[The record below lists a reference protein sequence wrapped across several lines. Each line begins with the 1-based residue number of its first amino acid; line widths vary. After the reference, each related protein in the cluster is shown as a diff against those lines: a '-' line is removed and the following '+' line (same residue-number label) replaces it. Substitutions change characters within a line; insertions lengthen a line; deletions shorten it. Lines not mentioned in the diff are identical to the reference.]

1 LSTPRSAVRWARV
14 RPAWERLRSSPGLKG
29 TFLYLL
35 AMLVIASMG
44 LLPEP
49 DDSPLAGAD
58 RITFDAQ
65 MRWLRELHPRPIRQD
80 IVLVGIDEETERA
93 FPEPVALWHGHF
105 ADLFHALSRAK
116 PAAVGVDVV
125 LPERSYDFIRQGSDL
140 TLMRGLLALTRVVP
154 LVYAQGVTSRGTLVP
169 VQPNYLAILHEENF
183 GIDRQLLDNDN
194 VSRRFD
200 ESMVPTFAGQ
210 LLRRLGRTVDSG
222 YIDYSLGGLV
232 HYYPLHEVVAWDDA
246 RLRQAFAGRVVLVG
260 SLVPTVDRWQLP
272 VRLLASTGK
281 ESRRERLDF
290 TQPGVLVHLQTL
302 RSHFGPG
309 LVHPT
314 DDGIRW
320 LLCALAALVV
330 FSAARPGFIL
340 LGAFVVPAGV
350 VALGAWSIVE
360 WQLLL
365 PVGAIV
371 CAFWI
376 GLLTRSVFDAIEA
389 AVERMRLQSSFA
401 GQVSPAVMREMLE
414 GGLTHG
420 VNAQLAEIC
429 VLFSDVRDF
438 TTLSENMPPH
448 IVTRFL
454 QRYFDRMVAA
464 VHRYDGTVDKFIG
477 DGMMVLFGAP
487 RRLEDPCGQAV
498 KCALAMMSELDELNV
513 EFQREGL
520 PTLVIGI
527 GINYGPVTVG
537 NIGSSERHNYSAI
550 GDAVNV
556 AARVEALTKDLARKI
571 IITESVVSRIA
582 DRFHFEP
589 LGSHKV
595 KGHSPVNVWGIR
607 TTRVAPMQQQQGVG
621 P

>member
-1 LSTPRSAVRWARV
+1 L
-14 RPAWERLRSSPGLKG
+14 RPAWERLRGSAGLKG
-29 TFLYLL
+29 SFLYVL
-35 AMLVIASMG
+35 ALLVIAGMA

-58 RITFDAQ
+58 RIAFDAQ
-65 MRWLRELHPRPIRQD
+65 MRWLRELRPRPIAQD
-80 IVLVGIDEETERA
+80 IVLIGIDEQTERE
-93 FPEPVALWHGHF
+93 FPEPVALWHPHF
-105 ADLFHALSRAK
+105 AALFHKLAQAHPR
-116 PAAVGVDVV
+116 AVGVDVL
-125 LPERSYDFIRQGSDL
+125 LPERSYESIVPGSDI
-140 TLMRGLLALTRVVP
+140 TMMRGLAALSRATA
-154 LVYAQGVTSRGTLVP
+154 LVYAQGTTSLGELVP
-169 VQPNYLAILHEENF
+169 VQPNYRAILRDENF
-183 GIDRQLLDNDN
+183 GVDQQLLDVDN
-194 VSRRFD
+194 VSRRFREERYVD
-200 ESMVPTFAGQ
+200 GTSRPTFAGQ
-210 LLRRLGRTVDSG
+210 ILRRLGRNVESG
-222 YIDYSLGGLV
+222 YIDYSLGTSV
-232 HYYPLHEVVAWDDA
+232 AHHPFHEVVKWDEERMRA
-246 RLRQAFAGRVVLVG
+246 AFAGRIVLIG

-272 VRLLASTGK
+272 VRLLAPSRDT
-281 ESRRERLDF
+281 SRRERIDH
-290 TQPGVLVHLQTL
+290 TQPGVLTHLQVL
-302 RSHFGPG
+302 RSPLGTG
-309 LVHPT
+309 LLAPVSDAT
-314 DDGIRW
+314 RW

-330 FSAARPGFIL
+330 FSAARPGFIVV
-340 LGAFVVPAGV
+340 GALVVPAAL
-350 VALGAWSIVE
+350 VALGVWSIVE

-371 CAFWI
+371 SAFWI
-376 GLLTRSVFDAIEA
+376 GLITRGVFDAIEA

-420 VNAQLAEIC
+420 VHAQLAEIC

-498 KCALAMMSELDELNV
+498 KCALAMMSELDALNV

-556 AARVEALTKDLARKI
+556 AARVEGLTKELARKI

-607 TTRVAPMQQQQGVG
+607 TTRHASLQQGVE

>member
-1 LSTPRSAVRWARV
+1 L

-29 TFLYLL
+29 SFLYAL
-35 AMLVIASMG
+35 ALIVVAAVG

-58 RITFDAQ
+58 RVAFDVQ
-65 MRWLRELHPRPIRQD
+65 MRWLRELHPRVIPRD
-80 IVLVGIDEETERA
+80 IVLIGIDDETERA
-93 FPEPVALWHGHF
+93 FTEPVALWHQHF
-105 ADLFHALSRAK
+105 AALFHALSRAK

-125 LPERSYDFIRQGSDL
+125 LPERSFDSIVPGSDL
-140 TLMRGLLALTRVVP
+140 AMMRGLLALNRVAP
-154 LVYAQGVTSRGTLVP
+154 LVYAQGVSSRGELVP
-169 VQPNYLAILHEENF
+169 VQPNYRSILREANF
-183 GIDRQLLDNDN
+183 GVDQQTVDVDN

-200 ESMVPTFAGQ
+200 ELRYTDGTTRATLAGQ
-210 LLRRLGRTVDSG
+210 ILRQLGRAVDSG
-222 YIDYSLGGLV
+222 YIDYSLGSLV
-232 HYYPLHEVVAWDDA
+232 HYYPMHEVVAWTDE
-246 RLRQAFAGRVVLVG
+246 RLQQAFAGRIVLVG
-260 SLVPTVDRWQLP
+260 SLVPTADRWLLP
-272 VRLLASTGK
+272 VRLLASPRRDT
-281 ESRRERLDF
+281 RRERLDF
-290 TQPGVLVHLQTL
+290 TQPGVLIHLQVL
-302 RSHFGPG
+302 RSHVATGMLHAPG
-309 LVHPT
+309 DAV
-314 DDGIRW
+314 RW

-340 LGAFVVPAGV
+340 LGALVVPA
-350 VALGAWSIVE
+350 ALLSLGFWSIVE

-365 PVGAIV
+365 PVGAIIS
-371 CAFWI
+371 AFWI
-376 GLLTRSVFDAIEA
+376 GLITRGVFDAIEA

-420 VNAQLAEIC
+420 VHAQLAEIC

-438 TTLSENMPPH
+438 TELSENMPPH

-498 KCALAMMSELDELNV
+498 KCALAMMSELDALNV

-556 AARVEALTKDLARKI
+556 AARVEGLTKDLGRKI

-582 DRFHFEP
+582 DRFHFEA

-607 TTRVAPMQQQQGVG
+607 TTRPVSPEGGVQ

>member
-1 LSTPRSAVRWARV
+1 
-14 RPAWERLRSSPGLKG
+14 
-29 TFLYLL
+29 
-35 AMLVIASMG
+35 MG

-49 DDSPLAGAD
+49 DESPLAGAD
-58 RITFDAQ
+58 RVAFDAQ
-65 MRWLRELHPRPIRQD
+65 MRWLREIYPRPIAQD
-80 IVLVGIDEETERA
+80 IVLIGIDEETERA
-93 FPEPVALWHGHF
+93 FPEPVALWHEHF
-105 ADLFHALSRAK
+105 ADLFHGLSRAR

-154 LVYAQGVTSRGTLVP
+154 LVYAQGVTGRGTLVP
-169 VQPNYLAILHEENF
+169 VQSNYLAILHADNF
-183 GIDRQLLDNDN
+183 GIDRQLPDVDN
-194 VSRRFD
+194 VSRRFEEQRYAD
-200 ESMVPTFAGQ
+200 GTVVPSFAGQ
-210 LLRRLGRTVDSG
+210 LLRRLGRSVDSG

-232 HYYPLHEVVAWDDA
+232 HYYPFHEVVTWDDA

-272 VRLLASTGK
+272 VRLLATTGK
-281 ESRRERLDF
+281 ETRRERLDL

-309 LVHPT
+309 LLHPPE
-314 DDGIRW
+314 DGVRW

-330 FSAARPGFIL
+330 FSAARPLFTV
-340 LGAFVVPAGV
+340 LGAFVVPGGV
-350 VALGAWSIVE
+350 LALGAWSIVE

-371 CAFWI
+371 SAFWI
-376 GLLTRSVFDAIEA
+376 GLVTRSVFDAIEA

-607 TTRVAPMQQQQGVG
+607 TARVAPVQQQGVG

>member
-1 LSTPRSAVRWARV
+1 L
-14 RPAWERLRSSPGLKG
+14 RPAWERLRGSPGLKG
-29 TFLYLL
+29 TFLYVL
-35 AMLVIASMG
+35 AMFVVAAMG

-49 DDSPLAGAD
+49 EESPLAGAD
-58 RITFDAQ
+58 RVAFDAQ
-65 MRWLRELHPRPIRQD
+65 MRWLRDLHPRALPRD
-80 IVLVGIDEETERA
+80 VVLIGIDEDTERA
-93 FPEPVALWHGHF
+93 FPEPVALWHRHF
-105 ADLFHALSRAK
+105 ADLFHALSRAA

-125 LPERSYDFIRQGSDL
+125 LPERSFDSIVPGSDL
-140 TLMRGLLALTRVVP
+140 AMMRALLALNRVAP
-154 LVYAQGVTSRGTLVP
+154 LVYAQGVTSRGELVP
-169 VQPNYLAILHEENF
+169 VQANYRAILHDDSF
-183 GIDRQLLDNDN
+183 GVDQQRVDVDN
-194 VSRRFD
+194 VSRRFEEQHYRD
-200 ESMVPTFAGQ
+200 GTARATLAGQ
-210 LLRRLGRTVDSG
+210 LLRRLGRPVDAG
-222 YIDYSLGGLV
+222 FIDYSIGGLV
-232 HYYPLHEVVAWDDA
+232 HHFPMHEVLEWDDA
-246 RLRQAFAGRVVLVG
+246 RLRSVFEGRVVLVG
-260 SLVPTVDRWQLP
+260 SLVPTADRWQLP
-272 VRLLASTGK
+272 VRLLAATRK
-281 ESRRERLDF
+281 ETRRERVDY
-290 TQPGVLVHLQTL
+290 TQPGVLIHLQVL
-302 RSHFGPG
+302 RSQLGTGLLHAPG
-309 LVHPT
+309 
-314 DDGIRW
+314 DAIRW

-330 FSAARPGFIL
+330 FSAARPGFIVI
-340 LGAFVVPAGV
+340 GATVVPAALM
-350 VALGAWSIVE
+350 ALGAWAIVE

-376 GLLTRSVFDAIEA
+376 ALITRGVFDAIEA

-420 VNAQLAEIC
+420 VHAQLAEIC

-498 KCALAMMSELDELNV
+498 RCALAMMSELDALNV
-513 EFQREGL
+513 EFEREGL

-556 AARVEALTKDLARKI
+556 AARVEGLTKDLARKI

-607 TTRVAPMQQQQGVG
+607 TTRAATPQEGVAP
-621 P
+621 

>member
-1 LSTPRSAVRWARV
+1 
-14 RPAWERLRSSPGLKG
+14 
-29 TFLYLL
+29 
-35 AMLVIASMG
+35 MVIVAAMG
-44 LLPEP
+44 LAPEP
-49 DDSPLAGAD
+49 DESPLAAAD
-58 RITFDAQ
+58 RIAFDWQ
-65 MRWLRELHPRPIRQD
+65 MRWLRELHPRPLTPD
-80 IVLVGIDEETERA
+80 IVLIGIDEETERA
-93 FPEPVALWHGHF
+93 FPEPIALWHGHF
-105 ADLFHALSRAK
+105 AELFHALARAK
-116 PAAVGVDVV
+116 PAAVGVDVL
-125 LPERSYDFIRQGSDL
+125 LPERSFDSILPGSDL
-140 TLMRGLLALTRVVP
+140 AMMRGLVALNRVAP
-154 LVYAQGVTSRGTLVP
+154 LVYAQGVTSRDELVP
-169 VQPNYLAILHEENF
+169 VQPNYRAVLRPDNF
-183 GIDRQLLDNDN
+183 GVDQQLLDVDN
-194 VSRRFD
+194 VSRRFREERYD
-200 ESMVPTFAGQ
+200 DGTVRPTFAGQ
-210 LLRRLGRTVDSG
+210 ILRRLGRAVDAG
-222 YIDYSLGGLV
+222 YIDYSIGVPV
-232 HYYPLHEVVAWDDA
+232 HYYPFHEVVAWSDE
-246 RLRQAFAGRVVLVG
+246 RLRSVFADRVILVG
-260 SLVPTVDRWQLP
+260 SLVPTVDSWLLP
-272 VRLLASTGK
+272 VRLLADARKNT
-281 ESRRERLDF
+281 RRERDLR
-290 TQPGVLVHLQTL
+290 QPGVLTHLQTL
-302 RSHFGPG
+302 RSELGPG
-309 LVHPT
+309 LLHPASDT
-314 DDGIRW
+314 TRW

-330 FSAARPGFIL
+330 FSAARPGFIVV
-340 LGAFVVPAGV
+340 GAAVVPAALL
-350 VALGAWSIVE
+350 ALGTWSVVE

-365 PVGAIV
+365 PVGAIAL
-371 CAFWI
+371 AFWI
-376 GLLTRSVFDAIEA
+376 GLVTRGVFDAIEA

-420 VNAQLAEIC
+420 VHAQLAEIC

-498 KCALAMMSELDELNV
+498 KCALAMMSELDALNV

-556 AARVEALTKDLARKI
+556 AARVEALTKELARKI

-607 TTRVAPMQQQQGVG
+607 TTRAVPAAPVQQQEGVG

>member
-1 LSTPRSAVRWARV
+1 
-14 RPAWERLRSSPGLKG
+14 
-29 TFLYLL
+29 
-35 AMLVIASMG
+35 
-44 LLPEP
+44 
-49 DDSPLAGAD
+49 
-58 RITFDAQ
+58 
-65 MRWLRELHPRPIRQD
+65 
-80 IVLVGIDEETERA
+80 
-93 FPEPVALWHGHF
+93 
-105 ADLFHALSRAK
+105 
-116 PAAVGVDVV
+116 
-125 LPERSYDFIRQGSDL
+125 
-140 TLMRGLLALTRVVP
+140 
-154 LVYAQGVTSRGTLVP
+154 
-169 VQPNYLAILHEENF
+169 
-183 GIDRQLLDNDN
+183 
-194 VSRRFD
+194 
-200 ESMVPTFAGQ
+200 
-210 LLRRLGRTVDSG
+210 
-222 YIDYSLGGLV
+222 
-232 HYYPLHEVVAWDDA
+232 
-246 RLRQAFAGRVVLVG
+246 
-260 SLVPTVDRWQLP
+260 
-272 VRLLASTGK
+272 
-281 ESRRERLDF
+281 
-290 TQPGVLVHLQTL
+290 
-302 RSHFGPG
+302 
-309 LVHPT
+309 
-314 DDGIRW
+314 
-320 LLCALAALVV
+320 
-330 FSAARPGFIL
+330 
-340 LGAFVVPAGV
+340 
-350 VALGAWSIVE
+350 
-360 WQLLL
+360 
-365 PVGAIV
+365 
-371 CAFWI
+371 
-376 GLLTRSVFDAIEA
+376 
-389 AVERMRLQSSFA
+389 
-401 GQVSPAVMREMLE
+401 MLE

-420 VNAQLAEIC
+420 VHAQLAEIC

-556 AARVEALTKDLARKI
+556 AARVEALTKELARKI

-607 TTRVAPMQQQQGVG
+607 TARVAPVQQQGAG